1 MTDTKHTY
9 SYVFHP
15 KKGWSKIKIIQPK
28 FIDLNTLATKD
39 PDKIRK
45 NNPKKLTEYLRN
57 KWNRQ
62 KVNSIAFDNAKSL
75 KTMRYY

>member
-1 MTDTKHTY
+1 
-9 SYVFHP
+9 
-15 KKGWSKIKIIQPK
+15 
-28 FIDLNTLATKD
+28 LATKD